1 MSDLSTAAPR
11 QQQNKQ
17 LVHEV
22 GRPARDVA
30 PGEPWAFI
38 EHRSM
43 AEIIAEEG
51 QS

>member
-11 QQQNKQ
+11 QQQFEQ
-17 LVHEV
+17 LTHDG

-30 PGEPWAFI
+30 PGERWAFI

-51 QS
+51 QP

>member
-11 QQQNKQ
+11 QQQIKHSA
-17 LVHEV
+17 HEG

-30 PGEPWAFI
+30 PGERWAFT

-51 QS
+51 QV